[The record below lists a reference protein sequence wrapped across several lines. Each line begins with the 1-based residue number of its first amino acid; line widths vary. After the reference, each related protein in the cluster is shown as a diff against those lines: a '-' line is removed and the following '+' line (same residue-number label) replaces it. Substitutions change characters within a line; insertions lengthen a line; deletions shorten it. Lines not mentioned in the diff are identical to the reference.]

1 MTVETLLNCG
11 TSGDLAP
18 VLPEVDSVD
27 AAHDAALGEELEHLL
42 GGGGEWQTSG
52 LDHASL
58 GHFDGF

>member
-1 MTVETLLNCG
+1 MV
-11 TSGDLAP
+11 P
-18 VLPEVDSVD
+18 VLSEVDSVD

-42 GGGGEWQTSG
+42 GGGGEGQTSG